1 MLFRET
7 ILYRKAVALSV
18 DVHTITKS
26 LPRGHSPIADQLK
39 RASTSIVLNFA
50 EGYSRATKKE
60 RRRFFDIAR
69 GSTFEVAAGLDVLQ
83 AIGAIDVDTWQA
95 ATDKAEQLSR
105 MLWAFK

>member
-7 ILYRKAVALSV
+7 ILYRKAVALTADIHAV
-18 DVHTITKS
+18 TKS
-26 LPRGHSPIADQLK
+26 LPRGHAPIGDQLK

-60 RRRFFDIAR
+60 RKRFFDIAR
-69 GSTFEVAAGLDVLQ
+69 GSTFEVAAGLDVLL
-83 AIGAIDVDTWQA
+83 AVDLIDLDTWQA
-95 ATDKAEQLSR
+95 STDSAEQLSR